1 MPRNRNQ
8 DTQFCIRI
16 SEDLLQKLD
25 NAALANCRSRADYIC
40 VLLERELSGPTREG
54 VLLDARTKPFWQDH
68 TTGESHRVQLTEDDR
83 TAAERAAAERQAASP
98 AQKEKV

>member
-1 MPRNRNQ
+1 M
-8 DTQFCIRI
+8 
-16 SEDLLQKLD
+16 QKLD
-25 NAALANCRSRADYIC
+25 DAALANCRSRADYIR
-40 VLLERELSGPTREG
+40 VLLERELSGPTREEL
-54 VLLDARTKPFWQDH
+54 VRALLDARTKPFWQDH